1 MHKILIVD
9 DSPTIRKMVKA
20 SLQGL
25 ESSEFMEASTGL
37 EAIEQLAV
45 ARVQLIVL
53 DLNMPDMHGIDVL
66 KFARRSPHYNTVPI
80 VVLTTRGDEIS
91 RQTAKQAGATTVLDE
106 TVRAPGACS
115 SGARPPRHRGG
126 CGHPGLA
133 MSTPD
138 AFFNGFLDDY
148 FAESEEHLAGAT
160 EALLRLD
167 RSIGHPAAERAAV
180 DDLFR
185 YFHTLKAISAMV
197 ELRPAEQLAHHLEHY
212 LRAIREG
219 ETVLTTAGSDALIEG
234 TRRLEQIINAHRA
247 HQPLPHTDDVLVK
260 IESLVGA
267 REVQTA
273 AAADDPSEAGR
284 RWTCRFVPTRELLA
298 SGIGVDLVRKRLA
311 EVGTIVEATP
321 HVLPDA
327 TISFQFTLM
336 TAEGVDVVERLAG
349 IPLAVEAESAAAGFA
364 PDLAAGQPVVPIEGA
379 PNTSVSQVVRV
390 DLARLDHLMQGVGDM
405 VISRARLADSLSRV
419 EQYVPATL
427 WRTVQENSVAIDRQ
441 LRMLREG
448 IMRVR
453 MVPVGEIFRRM
464 PLVVRDLARENG
476 KRVRLELRGQGTEI
490 DKYLIERM
498 MDPVLHLVRNA
509 VSHGIEPPD
518 VRITSGKSPEGTITL
533 SAAAVGDIVTLE
545 VADDGYGVDEDA
557 VVRKAQQAG
566 MSVPAGSLDAPAV
579 LTLLCSPGFSTKE
592 ETDRA
597 SGRGVGM
604 AVVKAMVEELSGTIA
619 LDTQP
624 GQGTRF
630 IIRLPVTLAITDALI
645 GRVGTEAF
653 AIPQG
658 SVREVI
664 EVAEAD
670 VRQLEENEIAPYREG
685 ALPIVRLSRV
695 FGIEGAGRGLFHVFV
710 IGHGSSAIGIAV
722 DRIIGQREIVVRTM
736 VDPLVRVEGV
746 SGATDLGDGRVV
758 LILDPSMLARVMNQ
772 RGRRVLPD
780 AAAWGRLRA

>member
-1 MHKILIVD
+1 
-9 DSPTIRKMVKA
+9 
-20 SLQGL
+20 
-25 ESSEFMEASTGL
+25 
-37 EAIEQLAV
+37 
-45 ARVQLIVL
+45 
-53 DLNMPDMHGIDVL
+53 
-66 KFARRSPHYNTVPI
+66 
-80 VVLTTRGDEIS
+80 
-91 RQTAKQAGATTVLDE
+91 
-106 TVRAPGACS
+106 
-115 SGARPPRHRGG
+115 
-126 CGHPGLA
+126 

-138 AFFNGFLDDY
+138 AFFDGFLDDS
-148 FAESEEHLAGAT
+148 FAESEEHLAGAE

-167 RSIGHPAAERAAV
+167 KSIGHPSNERAAV

-219 ETVLTTAGSDALIEG
+219 ESVLTTAGSDVLIEG

-247 HQPLPHTDDVLVK
+247 HQPLPAIDDVLARV
-260 IESLVGA
+260 ESLVGE
-267 REVQTA
+267 REVRAA
-273 AAADDPSEAGR
+273 AAADDTPESER
-284 RWTCRFVPTRELLA
+284 RWICRFVPTRELLA

-311 EVGTIVEATP
+311 EIGTIVEATP

-349 IPLAVEAESAAAGFA
+349 IPLTVEAESAATGSA
-364 PDLAAGQPVVPIEGA
+364 PDLAAAEPAAIEGA
-379 PNTSVSQVVRV
+379 PNTSVSQFVRV
-390 DLARLDHLMQGVGDM
+390 DLARLDHLMQGIGDM

-419 EQYVPATL
+419 EQHVPPKL
-427 WRTVQENSVAIDRQ
+427 WRTVQESAIAIDRQ

-476 KRVRLELRGQGTEI
+476 KRVRLDLRGQGTEI

-509 VSHGIEPPD
+509 VSHGIEQPD
-518 VRITSGKSPEGTITL
+518 VRMAKGKNPEGTITL
-533 SAAAVGDIVTLE
+533 SASAVGDTVVLE
-545 VADDGYGVDEDA
+545 VADDGYGVDVDA
-557 VVRKAQQAG
+557 VVRKAQQGG
-566 MSVPAGSLDAPAV
+566 MSVPNGPLDAPAV
-579 LTLLCSPGFSTKE
+579 LTLLCSAGFSTKE

-619 LDTQP
+619 LDTEP

-664 EVAEAD
+664 EVAEGD
-670 VRQLEENEIAPYREG
+670 VRQLEGNEIAPYRDG
-685 ALPIVRLSRV
+685 ALPIIRLSRL
-695 FGIEGAGRGLFHVFV
+695 FGIDRTARNRFHVFV

-722 DRIIGQREIVVRTM
+722 DKIVGQREIVVRTM
-736 VDPLVRVEGV
+736 VDPLVRVDGV

-758 LILDPSMLARVMNQ
+758 LILDPAMLARLTNQ
-772 RGRRVLPD
+772 RERRVLPD